1 MVSEIRTNKISS
13 RAGLS
18 TVRLTNTGPV
28 FSGIATFTD
37 TIQVDFNNVNATGVV
52 TATNFVGDGSALTG
66 INVAIPGIS
75 TTGTSHFNNLNVIG
89 VSTFSNPVSIGGTV
103 HFNNQ
108 SLFFGPVLNTG
119 EISISLVD
127 NGIAATFDH
136 HDTSGLGFFL
146 RSGGDLYLL
155 ADHKTSTNSNG
166 DGYGLVI
173 KEGTYGIG
181 SSLGGSIIPS
191 HDYKP
196 QLGLSN
202 RRFGTIFADQLN
214 TSGIST
220 VSSLDVNNIGNY
232 DGLKMEEGN
241 RNTSTSLN
249 GGINIYLSSGHVHI
263 FTAATSGNYIPRL
276 FYDGATTINSLMSDG
291 DVITFTLMVA
301 SSSHYLTSLV
311 IEGVTQTIQ
320 WVGGSAPSAANGS
333 GYDIYAFTIVKTAST
348 PTYTVF
354 ANAISAA

>member
-18 TVRLTNTGPV
+18 TVRLTDTGPV

-155 ADHKTSTNSNG
+155 ADHTTSTNSNG

-202 RRFGTIFADQLN
+202 RRFGTIFADQGN
-214 TSGIST
+214 FSGIITASDFQKADG
-220 VSSLDVNNIGNY
+220 SSLGVGAGGTWSSYSAGIATSKSVGVNTTNLDDTRITGVGNSFNGLYISNGMMVNDARLDGDHFIGADVNGMMVGPVNVTGTLTVEGNY
-232 DGLKMEEGN
+232 
-241 RNTSTSLN
+241 
-249 GGINIYLSSGHVHI
+249 V
-263 FTAATSGNYIPRL
+263 
-276 FYDGATTINSLMSDG
+276 
-291 DVITFTLMVA
+291 
-301 SSSHYLTSLV
+301 
-311 IEGVTQTIQ
+311 
-320 WVGGSAPSAANGS
+320 
-333 GYDIYAFTIVKTAST
+333 
-348 PTYTVF
+348 VF
-354 ANAISAA
+354 

>member
-202 RRFGTIFADQLN
+202 RRFGTIFADQGN
-214 TSGIST
+214 FSGIITASDFQKADG
-220 VSSLDVNNIGNY
+220 SSLGVGAGGTWSSYSAGIATSKSVGINTTNLDDTRITGVGNSFQGLYISNGMMVNDARLDGDHFIGADVNGMMVGPVNITGTLTVEGNY
-232 DGLKMEEGN
+232 
-241 RNTSTSLN
+241 
-249 GGINIYLSSGHVHI
+249 V
-263 FTAATSGNYIPRL
+263 
-276 FYDGATTINSLMSDG
+276 
-291 DVITFTLMVA
+291 
-301 SSSHYLTSLV
+301 
-311 IEGVTQTIQ
+311 
-320 WVGGSAPSAANGS
+320 
-333 GYDIYAFTIVKTAST
+333 
-348 PTYTVF
+348 VF
-354 ANAISAA
+354 

>member
-18 TVRLTNTGPV
+18 TVRLTDTGPV

-75 TTGTSHFNNLNVIG
+75 TTGTSHFNNLNVSG
-89 VSTFSNPVSIGGTV
+89 ASTFSNPVSIGGTV

-108 SLFFGPVLNTG
+108 SLFFGPVLNNG
-119 EISISLVD
+119 EISIDLVD
-127 NGIAATFDH
+127 NGIAATFNH
-136 HDTSGLGFFL
+136 NDTSGLGLFI

-173 KEGTYGIG
+173 KDGTYGIG

-202 RRFGTIFADQLN
+202 RRFGTIFADQGN
-214 TSGIST
+214 FSGIITASDFQKADG
-220 VSSLDVNNIGNY
+220 SSLGVGAGGTWGSYSAGIATSKSVGINTTNLDDTRITGVGNSFNGLYISNGMMVNDARLDGDHFIGADVNGMMVGPVNVTGTLTVEGNY
-232 DGLKMEEGN
+232 
-241 RNTSTSLN
+241 
-249 GGINIYLSSGHVHI
+249 V
-263 FTAATSGNYIPRL
+263 
-276 FYDGATTINSLMSDG
+276 
-291 DVITFTLMVA
+291 
-301 SSSHYLTSLV
+301 
-311 IEGVTQTIQ
+311 
-320 WVGGSAPSAANGS
+320 
-333 GYDIYAFTIVKTAST
+333 
-348 PTYTVF
+348 VF
-354 ANAISAA
+354 

>member
-18 TVRLTNTGPV
+18 TVRLTDTGPV

-37 TIQVDFNNVNATGVV
+37 TIQADFNNVNATGVV
-52 TATNFVGDGSALTG
+52 TATSFIGDGSALTG

-75 TTGTSHFNNLNVIG
+75 TTGTSHFNNLNVSG

-119 EISISLVD
+119 EISIDLVD

-136 HDTSGLGFFL
+136 NDTSGLGLFI
-146 RSGGDLYLL
+146 RTGGDLYLL

-202 RRFGTIFADQLN
+202 RRFGTIFADQGN
-214 TSGIST
+214 FSGIITASDFQKADG
-220 VSSLDVNNIGNY
+220 SSLGVGAGGTWSSYSAGIATSKSVGINTTNLDDTRITGVGNSFQGLYISNGMMVNDARLDGDHFIGADVNGMMVGPVNITGTLTVEGNY
-232 DGLKMEEGN
+232 
-241 RNTSTSLN
+241 
-249 GGINIYLSSGHVHI
+249 V
-263 FTAATSGNYIPRL
+263 
-276 FYDGATTINSLMSDG
+276 
-291 DVITFTLMVA
+291 
-301 SSSHYLTSLV
+301 
-311 IEGVTQTIQ
+311 
-320 WVGGSAPSAANGS
+320 
-333 GYDIYAFTIVKTAST
+333 
-348 PTYTVF
+348 VF
-354 ANAISAA
+354 

>member
-155 ADHKTSTNSNG
+155 ADHKTNTNSNG

-202 RRFGTIFADQLN
+202 RRFGTIFADQGN
-214 TSGIST
+214 FSGIVTAAQFKLADGSEIGAGVGVGGT
-220 VSSLDVNNIGNY
+220 WSAYSAGIATSKSVGVNTTNLDDTRITGVGNSFNGLYISNGMMVNDARLDGDHFIGADVNGMMVGPVNVTGTLTVEGNY
-232 DGLKMEEGN
+232 
-241 RNTSTSLN
+241 
-249 GGINIYLSSGHVHI
+249 V
-263 FTAATSGNYIPRL
+263 
-276 FYDGATTINSLMSDG
+276 
-291 DVITFTLMVA
+291 
-301 SSSHYLTSLV
+301 
-311 IEGVTQTIQ
+311 
-320 WVGGSAPSAANGS
+320 
-333 GYDIYAFTIVKTAST
+333 
-348 PTYTVF
+348 VF
-354 ANAISAA
+354 

>member
-18 TVRLTNTGPV
+18 TVRLTDTGPV

-37 TIQVDFNNVNATGVV
+37 TIQADFNNVNATGVV
-52 TATNFVGDGSALTG
+52 TATSFIGDGSALTG

-75 TTGTSHFNNLNVIG
+75 TTGTSHFNNLNVSG

-155 ADHKTSTNSNG
+155 ADHKTNTNSNG

-173 KEGTYGIG
+173 KDGTYGIG

-202 RRFGTIFADQLN
+202 RRFGTIFADQGN
-214 TSGIST
+214 FSGIITASDFQKADG
-220 VSSLDVNNIGNY
+220 SSLGVGAGGTWSSYSAGIATSKSVGINTTNLDDTRITGVGNSFKGLYISNGMMVNDARLDGDHFIGADVNGMMVGPVNITGTLTVEGNY
-232 DGLKMEEGN
+232 
-241 RNTSTSLN
+241 
-249 GGINIYLSSGHVHI
+249 V
-263 FTAATSGNYIPRL
+263 
-276 FYDGATTINSLMSDG
+276 
-291 DVITFTLMVA
+291 
-301 SSSHYLTSLV
+301 
-311 IEGVTQTIQ
+311 
-320 WVGGSAPSAANGS
+320 
-333 GYDIYAFTIVKTAST
+333 
-348 PTYTVF
+348 VF
-354 ANAISAA
+354 

>member
-1 MVSEIRTNKISS
+1 MAFTRVLGPGIHTEADIKTNSI
-13 RAGLS
+13 
-18 TVRLTNTGPV
+18 
-28 FSGIATFTD
+28 
-37 TIQVDFNNVNATGVV
+37 NATGII
-52 TATNFVGDGSALTG
+52 TATGGFDGPFTKLNVTGDVVVGGALTVG
-66 INVAIPGIS
+66 GVLTYEDVTNIDA
-75 TTGTSHFNNLNVIG
+75 IG
-89 VSTFSNPVSIGGTV
+89 VITARSGIDINGDLDVDGHTNLDNVSIAGVTTFSNPISVAATA

-155 ADHKTSTNSNG
+155 ADHTTSTNSNG

-202 RRFGTIFADQLN
+202 RRFGTIFADQGN
-214 TSGIST
+214 FSGIVTAAQFKLADGSEIGAGVGVGGT
-220 VSSLDVNNIGNY
+220 WSAYSAGIATSKSVGVNTTNLDDTRITGVGNSFNGIYVSNGMMVNDARLDGDHFIGADVNGMMVGPVNITGTLTVEGNY
-232 DGLKMEEGN
+232 
-241 RNTSTSLN
+241 
-249 GGINIYLSSGHVHI
+249 V
-263 FTAATSGNYIPRL
+263 
-276 FYDGATTINSLMSDG
+276 
-291 DVITFTLMVA
+291 
-301 SSSHYLTSLV
+301 
-311 IEGVTQTIQ
+311 
-320 WVGGSAPSAANGS
+320 
-333 GYDIYAFTIVKTAST
+333 
-348 PTYTVF
+348 VF
-354 ANAISAA
+354 

>member
-1 MVSEIRTNKISS
+1 M
-13 RAGLS
+13 
-18 TVRLTNTGPV
+18 TNTGPV

-155 ADHKTSTNSNG
+155 ADHKTNTNSNG

-202 RRFGTIFADQLN
+202 RRFGTIFADQGN
-214 TSGIST
+214 FSGI
-220 VSSLDVNNIGNY
+220 V
-232 DGLKMEEGN
+232 
-241 RNTSTSLN
+241 
-249 GGINIYLSSGHVHI
+249 
-263 FTAATSGNYIPRL
+263 TAAQFKLADGSEIGAGVGVGGTWSAYSAGIATSKSVGVNTTNLDDTRITGVGNSFNGLYISNGMMVNDARL
-276 FYDGATTINSLMSDG
+276 DG
-291 DVITFTLMVA
+291 DHFIGADAVSYTHLTLPT
-301 SSSHYLTSLV
+301 SS
-311 IEGVTQTIQ
+311 
-320 WVGGSAPSAANGS
+320 WV
-333 GYDIYAFTIVKTAST
+333 
-348 PTYTVF
+348 
-354 ANAISAA
+354 

>member
-1 MVSEIRTNKISS
+1 MAFTRVLGPGIHTEADIKTNSI
-13 RAGLS
+13 
-18 TVRLTNTGPV
+18 
-28 FSGIATFTD
+28 
-37 TIQVDFNNVNATGVV
+37 NATGII
-52 TATNFVGDGSALTG
+52 TATGGFDGPFTKLNVTGDVVVGGALTVG
-66 INVAIPGIS
+66 GVLTYEDVTNIDA
-75 TTGTSHFNNLNVIG
+75 IG
-89 VSTFSNPVSIGGTV
+89 VITARSGIDVNGDLDVDGHTNLDNVSIAGVTTFSNPISVAATA

-155 ADHKTSTNSNG
+155 ADHTTSTNSNG

-202 RRFGTIFADQLN
+202 RRFGTIFADQGN
-214 TSGIST
+214 FSGIITASDFQKADG
-220 VSSLDVNNIGNY
+220 SSLGVGAGGTWSSYSAGIATSKSVGINTTNLDDTRITGVGNSFQGLYISNGMMVNDARLDGDHFIGADVNGMMVGPVNITGTLTVEGNY
-232 DGLKMEEGN
+232 
-241 RNTSTSLN
+241 
-249 GGINIYLSSGHVHI
+249 V
-263 FTAATSGNYIPRL
+263 
-276 FYDGATTINSLMSDG
+276 
-291 DVITFTLMVA
+291 
-301 SSSHYLTSLV
+301 
-311 IEGVTQTIQ
+311 
-320 WVGGSAPSAANGS
+320 
-333 GYDIYAFTIVKTAST
+333 
-348 PTYTVF
+348 VF
-354 ANAISAA
+354 